1 MQETKCVICGSD
13 TKVIYDPQI
22 IVDYD
27 VCEHC
32 GFIYKQ
38 KKHHL
43 PHVEEEKRYL
53 RHENT
58 FENKAYVNMF
68 QDMIEEF
75 IEYLYIKRKVLDF
88 GSGPVPVLKKL
99 LQDKKYDVYDY
110 DFFYNRNEEYKDNK
124 YQLIVSTEVVEH
136 FSDPIKEFKHLVD
149 LLEDGGYLLITTYFR
164 KMNKDQFLVWWY
176 RRDITHV
183 SFYNMKTFE
192 YLAKEFNLEIVK
204 HNNKNTILF
213 KKK

>member
-27 VCEHC
+27 VCEQC

-43 PHVEEEKRYL
+43 PHNEEEKRYL

-68 QDMIEEF
+68 KDMIEEF

-88 GSGPVPVLKKL
+88 GSGPIPVLKKL
-99 LQDKKYDVYDY
+99 LQDMKYDVYDY
-110 DFFYNRNEEYKDNK
+110 DFFYNPNEEYKDNK

-164 KMNKDQFLVWWY
+164 KMNDNQFLVWWY

-213 KKK
+213 KKL

>member
-1 MQETKCVICGSD
+1 MQEIKCVICGNK
-13 TKVIYDPQI
+13 TKTIYDPQI

-38 KKHHL
+38 QKHHL
-43 PHVEEEKRYL
+43 PHREEEKRYL
-53 RHENT
+53 RHDNS

-68 QDMIEEF
+68 RDMIEEF
-75 IEYLYIKRKVLDF
+75 VEYLYIKGKVLDF
-88 GSGPVPVLKKL
+88 GSGPTPVLKKL
-99 LQDKKYDVYDY
+99 LEDMKYDVYDY
-110 DFFYNRNEEYKDNK
+110 DFFYNPNQEYKENK
-124 YQLIVSTEVVEH
+124 YQLIISNEVVEH
-136 FSDPIKEFKHLVD
+136 FSDPMKELRHLVD
-149 LLEDGGYLLITTYFR
+149 LLEDGGYLLISTYFR
-164 KMNKDQFLVWWY
+164 KMNDEQFLVWWY

-192 YLAKEFNLEIVK
+192 YLAKELGLEIVK
-204 HNNKNTILF
+204 HNNKNTILL